1 MSFLEKN
8 LPSPNDLLHLMFTS
22 PTIVDFFDCA
32 DISSAVGSVGPSACA
47 GTWVLTLSR
56 QASSP
61 HQLRNACRQWARS
74 PVFEP
79 FCRLRAAAPCA
90 ESSVVSKRLHCTGD
104 RMCHKTRV
112 LQGWSRNNG
121 PTTTTTTTTTP
132 PHTRHHHR
140 SHEQPP
146 PQQPQ
151 HNNHHNNNHHHN
163 NNNHHNNHHN
173 HCRICLGPWPAVGR
187 KPLNPARGPLAV
199 SLP

>member
-56 QASSP
+56 RASSP

-79 FCRLRAAAPCA
+79 FRRLRAAAPCA

-112 LQGWSRNNG
+112 LQGWSDTLETRCCRKGHESTVFSASATFPLKMGQHG
-121 PTTTTTTTTTP
+121 PTLSEKSTP
-132 PHTRHHHR
+132 VGPTW
-140 SHEQPP
+140 
-146 PQQPQ
+146 PQD
-151 HNNHHNNNHHHN
+151 
-163 NNNHHNNHHN
+163 
-173 HCRICLGPWPAVGR
+173 GPT
-187 KPLNPARGPLAV
+187 
-199 SLP
+199 